1 MAKCFDKAKP
11 TSVYRTV
18 AKCSWD
24 TFEMLPGKSKM
35 QAEITVEKGNMQ
47 IKFVDAY
54 VYIHSAY
61 IDAPVSLTEQFKC
74 SYACLGLERD

>member
-1 MAKCFDKAKP
+1 MASSFVWL
-11 TSVYRTV
+11 SVLIKQNQQVIRPRTV
-18 AKCSWD
+18 AKCSWED

-54 VYIHSAY
+54 IVPILMH
-61 IDAPVSLTEQFKC
+61 Q
-74 SYACLGLERD
+74 